1 MSTLL
6 ASLNC
11 KDEIHLVIGGV
22 SFIASSRI
30 NSITDA
36 GAQAVLIDKSNREDF
51 TVALQQGIEKGKVKH
66 VQKDFEIED
75 LSRHGREETEG
86 VVDKVFVTLPLSEV
100 KKKEEIFRQCKK
112 LRIPINTADSLEFC
126 TFSLLSSYSS
136 GDFKMGVSTLGK
148 GCKLAARIKRELTNA
163 LPVNIGEICSRIGEI
178 RTKIQ
183 EQDETDLLEVQNEKD
198 SVGEHDDDAT
208 HGGNFNKLVGE
219 CDMSKEQQK
228 LQRSRWLSHL
238 VEYFPL
244 DSLASLSMDDLAS
257 AYKKRKSLGK
267 ENVCEEPDQK
277 RKHLG
282 KEGRISLVGA
292 GPGSVSLLTLGA
304 LNEIH
309 TADLVLADKLVPQ
322 QVLDIIPKN
331 RTRLFIARKFP
342 GNAEKAQEELLDI
355 GMQSL
360 SRGEKVV
367 RLKQGDP
374 YIFGRGGEEFN
385 FFSQHGFVP
394 NVVPGITSGLS
405 APVLAA
411 IPPTHRDVADQ
422 VLIMTGTGRRG
433 IVPDLPDFVKSRT
446 TVFMMALHR
455 AADLINRLIID
466 KDWDENLPAAII
478 ERSSCHDQRV
488 IRTTLK
494 SVGKAV
500 EACGSRPPGLLVTGY
515 SCNITGR
522 ELNDEPWYVEE
533 GCQQLS
539 SLRCDPSEAV

>member
-11 KDEIHLVIGGV
+11 RDEVHLVVGGV
-22 SFIASSRI
+22 SFMAASRI
-30 NSITDA
+30 NSITNS
-36 GAQAVLIDKSNREDF
+36 GAETVLIDKSNREDF
-51 TVALQQGIEKGKVKH
+51 TVVIQQEIEKGKVKH
-66 VQKDFEIED
+66 VQRDFEIED
-75 LSRHGREETEG
+75 LRKHGREETEG
-86 VVDKVFVTLPLSEV
+86 VVDKVFVTLPLSEN

-112 LRIPINTADSLEFC
+112 LRIPINTADSPEFC
-126 TFSLLSSYSS
+126 TFSLLSTYSS

-148 GCKLAARIKRELTNA
+148 GCKLAARIKRELINA
-163 LPVNIGEICSRIGEI
+163 LPSNIGDICSRIGEI
-178 RTKIQ
+178 RTMIQ
-183 EQDETDLLEVQNEKD
+183 EQDETDLLTAQSEKD
-198 SVGEHDDDAT
+198 SVGENDDDAT
-208 HGGNFNKLVGE
+208 HGGNFNQLVGE
-219 CDMSKEQQK
+219 FDMSKEQQK

-244 DSLASLSMDDLAS
+244 ESLADLSMDDLAS
-257 AYKKRKSLGK
+257 AYKKRKSFGK
-267 ENVCEEPDQK
+267 DSCEEPAPK
-277 RKHLG
+277 RKHVDKKG
-282 KEGRISLVGA
+282 KISLVGA
-292 GPGSVSLLTLGA
+292 GPGSVSLLTLSA

-309 TADLVLADKLVPQ
+309 SADLVLADKLVPQ

-355 GMQSL
+355 GMHSL

-385 FFSQHGFVP
+385 FFSERGFVP
-394 NVVPGITSGLS
+394 NVIPGITSALS

-411 IPPTHRDVADQ
+411 IPPTHREVADQ

-455 AADLINRLIID
+455 ASDLINRLISE
-466 KDWDENLPAAII
+466 KGWDENLPTAII

-494 SVGKAV
+494 NVGKAIEV
-500 EACGSRPPGLLVTGY
+500 CGSRPPGLLVTGN
-515 SCNITGR
+515 SCNTTGR
-522 ELNDEPWYVEE
+522 ELTDKPWYVEE
-533 GCQQLS
+533 GCQQIS
-539 SLRCDPSEAV
+539 SLRCNPLEST